1 MWSGRLDDAAS
12 TLDQAAAVMC
22 GSCDCFGPRALVEAL
37 RGRFT
42 HAGRLAVTAGA
53 PQAAGSAWHHGAA
66 AEVALAWAH
75 LERNQLSEAAGRL
88 ARAEDALHAQPDR
101 LIGAVAWLVAARLS
115 LARGR
120 AEAAAEMIGRAGAGW
135 PLPPWLERRLA
146 LAASHAYAASGDVQ
160 AALDAARRAGPPSSL
175 TGAVALARARL
186 AGADPRAAA
195 QALAQAS
202 ATVADQA
209 PDLLRLEAWL
219 LEAELGYGGG
229 DQDRGRQALEHALKL
244 AEKERVLLPF
254 AIQRAW
260 IEPVLRRDAG
270 LAGDFRYLF
279 RPPAAPGRLLA
290 APPAAGQAAPV
301 IVEQLSGR
309 ELEVLR
315 HVSRMLSTAE
325 IAEEMYLSVN
335 TVKSHLKS
343 IFRKLGVSH
352 RREAVRRARQLA
364 LL

>member
-1 MWSGRLDDAAS
+1 MSDDGGPARRAAS
-12 TLDQAAAVMC
+12 RAAWT
-22 GSCDCFGPRALVEAL
+22 SP
-37 RGRFT
+37 
-42 HAGRLAVTAGA
+42 
-53 PQAAGSAWHHGAA
+53 
-66 AEVALAWAH
+66 
-75 LERNQLSEAAGRL
+75 
-88 ARAEDALHAQPDR
+88 
-101 LIGAVAWLVAARLS
+101 
-115 LARGR
+115 
-120 AEAAAEMIGRAGAGW
+120 
-135 PLPPWLERRLA
+135 
-146 LAASHAYAASGDVQ
+146 AASHAHAAAGDVQ
-160 AALDAARRAGPPSSL
+160 AALEAARCAGPPSSL

-186 AGADPRAAA
+186 AAADPRAAA
-195 QALAQAS
+195 QTLARGS

-209 PDLLRLEAWL
+209 PDLLRLEACL

-229 DQDRGRQALEHALKL
+229 DPDQGRQALEQALRL
-244 AEKERVLLPF
+244 AEGERVLLPF
-254 AIQRAW
+254 TIQRAW

-270 LAGDFRYLF
+270 LAEEFRCLF
-279 RPPAAPGRLLA
+279 QPPAAPGRPLA
-290 APPAAGQAAPV
+290 TPSAAGQAAPV
-301 IVEQLSGR
+301 IVEQLSVR

>member
-1 MWSGRLDDAAS
+1 
-12 TLDQAAAVMC
+12 
-22 GSCDCFGPRALVEAL
+22 LVEAIQ
-37 RGRFT
+37 GRLT
-42 HAGRLAVTAGA
+42 HASKLAA
-53 PQAAGSAWHHGAA
+53 AAGPSSAAGRAWPPGAA
-66 AEVALAWAH
+66 AEVALACVY
-75 LERNQLSEAAGRL
+75 LERNQLAEAAGRL
-88 ARAEDALHAQPDR
+88 ARAEDALRAQPDR

-120 AEAAAEMIGRAGAGW
+120 SEAAAEMIGRAGTGW
-135 PLPPWLERRLA
+135 PLPAWLERRLA
-146 LAASHAYAASGDVQ
+146 LAATHAHAAAGDAR
-160 AALDAARRAGPPSSL
+160 AALDAARRAGAPSSL
-175 TGAVALARARL
+175 AGAVALARARL
-186 AGADPRAAA
+186 AAADPRAAA
-195 QALAQAS
+195 QALASAS
-202 ATVADQA
+202 VTVTDQT

-219 LEAELGYGGG
+219 LEAELCYGGG
-229 DQDRGRQALEHALKL
+229 APDRGRQALEHALKL

-260 IEPVLRRDAG
+260 IEPVLRHDAG
-270 LAGDFRYLF
+270 LAEAFRCLF
-279 RPPAAPGRLLA
+279 Q
-290 APPAAGQAAPV
+290 PPAAGRPLAQPPAADPATSV